1 MPRCCMRNKFGG
13 GEGRP
18 VIARGYVLIRE
29 PRRIMFQF
37 GSKFTTFFQYSVLLV
52 RGAGGRG
59 GGGGGG
65 GGGDRLTTLIL
76 QYSI

>member
-18 VIARGYVLIRE
+18 VIAGGYVLIRE

-37 GSKFTTFFQYSVLLV
+37 GSKFTIFFSVL
-52 RGAGGRG
+52 GSASEGEGGRG
-59 GGGGGG
+59 WGEGIG
-65 GGGDRLTTLIL
+65 
-76 QYSI
+76 